1 MEQHRRTKLNKA
13 DILTKKYV
21 ILPLA
26 LIFAFSCAAA
36 IYSYIHQL
44 ENAFLS
50 NTMFYMSEIA
60 EHDMKSVDQEI
71 EKQWERLETV
81 GRKLAQEHY
90 ENAMDIQHFLNL
102 ETAATGFKDLM
113 LLDENGMS
121 YAGNYVVEDINDV
134 DWGSRFMQER
144 ERFVMRSQVR
154 EEFVVLYSNLMYGVP
169 IEPVTVDGITYI
181 GVVGKY
187 KIDSVKDSLKVSFFN
202 GEGQAEV
209 VGRDGI
215 VITTDVSQRG
225 IALENMLDNLKES
238 TILRNDDYDSISEK
252 LAAGEVF
259 DTVYRL
265 EGNMYIMSAKPL
277 KNAEWMVVVTVPYSV
292 SSSQTVNFLKM
303 TAFLMSILFL
313 VVALVLLFA
322 FISYKRTV
330 ILKNSKEIFYRE
342 RMFNLLTNHTDDVY
356 IIQDAVKG
364 TLNFIS
370 ENVVRT
376 LGVDPATGS
385 KADLSFLDE
394 EGQQLLHEK
403 VHEMKTKYSSPG
415 KEEHEHEDIEFA
427 WVMPETGEKKW
438 MHMSVYN
445 VVADYT
451 GQTDSCL
458 IIVISDYTQVKENQR
473 KLEEA
478 MKQAQDAA
486 KSKTLFL
493 SNMSHE
499 MRTPLN
505 GIVGCIGMMKS
516 HQDDPVLFREYL
528 SKAESTAGYLI
539 SLVSDILDMSKI
551 ESHKMTLE
559 EREVSLREVCGNMEI
574 MFRAQMQEKRISFR
588 IEMEGTLYV
597 IRGDEV
603 RIQQILVNLLGN
615 AQKFTPEGGSVAL
628 RIRQEEAGDGL
639 VKTTFIV
646 SDTGIGMSR
655 SFLDRIWMPFEQERL
670 DNARLHGGT
679 GLGLAISYE
688 LAQLMNGTIS
698 VTSEI
703 GRGSTFYV
711 VLTQPALYPDEEK
724 DSVKKTA
731 EDAGRQLSG
740 RTVLVAEDNE
750 LSREILMTLL
760 SDMGAKVQ
768 AAVNGKEA
776 VERFEQSKE
785 GEIDA
790 VLMDMQMP
798 VMDGCT
804 AAAHIRA
811 LPRADAAGVVIV
823 ACTANAFQEDI
834 DRAKQAGM
842 NEHISKPLDMEKLVR
857 ILSEL
862 WEENRDEK

>member
-1 MEQHRRTKLNKA
+1 MEQRRGTKLDKA
-13 DILTKKYV
+13 NNLTKKFV

-26 LIFAFSCAAA
+26 LIFAFACAAA
-36 IYSYIHQL
+36 IYFYIHQL

-81 GRKLAQEHY
+81 GRKLSLERY

-102 ETAATGFKDLM
+102 ETEATGFKDLM

-121 YAGNYVVEDINDV
+121 YGSNYVVTDINEL
-134 DWGSRFMQER
+134 DWGSRFMQEKT
-144 ERFVMRSQVR
+144 RFVMRSQLR

-169 IEPVTVDGITYI
+169 IDPVTVDGITYI
-181 GVVGKY
+181 GIVGKY
-187 KIDSVKDSLKVSFFN
+187 NIDSVKDSLKVNFFN

-225 IALENMLDNLKES
+225 IALENILDNLKKS
-238 TILRNDDYDSISEK
+238 SILRNDDYNSITEK
-252 LAAGEVF
+252 LSAGEIF
-259 DTVYRL
+259 DTVYKL
-265 EGNMYIMSAKPL
+265 EGKTYIMSAKPL
-277 KNAEWMVVVTVPYSV
+277 KNADWMVVVTVPYSV
-292 SSSQTVNFLKM
+292 SSVQTMSFLKM

-313 VVALVLLFA
+313 VIALVLLFA
-322 FISYKRTV
+322 FVSYKRTI

-342 RMFNLLTNHTDDVY
+342 RMFNLLTNHTDNVY

-376 LGVDPATGS
+376 LGVAPVPGA

-394 EGQQLLHEK
+394 EGRDLLHKK
-403 VHEMKTKYSSPG
+403 VHEMKAKSGSPD

-427 WVMPETGEKKW
+427 WVMPQTGEQKW

-516 HQDDPVLFREYL
+516 HPDDPVLFREYL
-528 SKAESTAGYLI
+528 SRAESTAGYLI

-559 EREVSLREVCGNMEI
+559 EREVSLREICGNMET
-574 MFRAQMQEKRISFR
+574 MFRAQMEEKSLSFK
-588 IEMEGTLYV
+588 IEMEGSFYV

-615 AQKFTPEGGSVAL
+615 AQKFTPEGGSVVL
-628 RIRQEEAGDGL
+628 RIRQEAAGEGL
-639 VKTTFIV
+639 VKTSFIV

-655 SFLDRIWMPFEQERL
+655 SFLERIWMPFEQERL
-670 DNARLHGGT
+670 DNAKLHGGT

-711 VLTQPALYPDEEK
+711 VLTQPALYPDDKKSRVEEPEA
-724 DSVKKTA
+724 DTG
-731 EDAGRQLSG
+731 GRLSG
-740 RTVLVAEDNE
+740 RTLLVAEDNE
-750 LSREILMTLL
+750 LNREILVTLL
-760 SDMGAKVQ
+760 SDMGAEVQ
-768 AAVNGKEA
+768 EAVNGKEA
-776 VERFEQSKE
+776 VERFEQSEE

-804 AAAHIRA
+804 AARNIRA
-811 LPRADAAGVVIV
+811 LRRADATGVVIV

-842 NEHISKPLDMEKLVR
+842 NEHISKPLDIEKLVR
-857 ILSEL
+857 ILKQL
-862 WEENRDEK
+862 WEENGDEK